1 MPQESQPVFEILA
14 QKSLAFHTRH
24 FEDLVFQLLYD
35 FLECGCL
42 HSVPESHLLPLSS
55 AAVLHD
61 IGKCVLSSQLIDKPN
76 ALTPFEREIIKQHT
90 NLGAVIFDVCFPR
103 TENTLALKYAREI
116 ALCHHERWDG
126 GGYPAGLK
134 GGQIPDYVQVVSL
147 ADCYD
152 ALRMQRSYRP
162 EYSHEQAVEMILSGA
177 CGAFQPQVLSIFK
190 SAISHIAQP
199 LYCR

>member
-1 MPQESQPVFEILA
+1 MQQESQPIFGIFA

-61 IGKCVLSSQLIDKPN
+61 IGKCVLSSQLINNPN
-76 ALTPFEREIIKQHT
+76 ALAPFEREIIKQHT
-90 NLGAVIFDVCFPR
+90 NLGAVICEVCFPR

-126 GGYPAGLK
+126 NG
-134 GGQIPDYVQVVSL
+134 
-147 ADCYD
+147 
-152 ALRMQRSYRP
+152 
-162 EYSHEQAVEMILSGA
+162 
-177 CGAFQPQVLSIFK
+177 
-190 SAISHIAQP
+190 
-199 LYCR
+199 